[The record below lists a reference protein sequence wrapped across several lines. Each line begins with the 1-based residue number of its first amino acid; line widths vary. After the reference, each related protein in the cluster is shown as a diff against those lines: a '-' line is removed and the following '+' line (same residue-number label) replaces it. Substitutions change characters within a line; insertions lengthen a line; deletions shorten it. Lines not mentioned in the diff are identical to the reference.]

1 MFKQTIKPMTTSA
14 PKSSPNPG
22 SVSSVGPSGAA
33 PKPRGLKNTRDYG
46 KSAPSSMPM
55 APPQSAP
62 SPFGPTEGGS
72 RIGGI

>member
-1 MFKQTIKPMTTSA
+1 MRNPGVKPMGVGA
-14 PKSSPNPG
+14 PKSVPAPG

-46 KSAPSSMPM
+46 KAQPSSMPM
-55 APPQSAP
+55 AGPQAAP
-62 SPFGPTEGGS
+62 DPFGPTEGGS